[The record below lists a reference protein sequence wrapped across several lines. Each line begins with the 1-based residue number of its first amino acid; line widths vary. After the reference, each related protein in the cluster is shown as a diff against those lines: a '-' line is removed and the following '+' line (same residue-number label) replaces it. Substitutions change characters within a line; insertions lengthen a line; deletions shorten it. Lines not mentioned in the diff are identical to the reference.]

1 MSSSPPLK
9 NETGQP
15 GERLAGFL
23 AGLPGRGEGSGNP
36 AADDDRR
43 HHVEHSR
50 NTEEGD
56 GEGTQEVEGFE
67 FRGFDQTVQCFSLFW
82 VRDPRVSRLSGL
94 AAGRIWGG
102 LGEVDRL
109 GDHADEHVEGG
120 GGAEE
125 GDGEGAE
132 LVDGVEL
139 RLFDQTVHFLSPFLV
154 FRLRHS
160 VLASPLKT

>member
-1 MSSSPPLK
+1 MKPASRGSGWPVFW
-9 NETGQP
+9 
-15 GERLAGFL
+15 LAL
-23 AGLPGRGEGSGNP
+23 SGRGEGSGNP

-43 HHVEHSR
+43 HHVKHSR

-56 GEGTQEVEGFE
+56 GEGAQEVEGFE
-67 FRGFDQTVQCFSLFW
+67 LRSFVQTVHCFSLFW
-82 VRDPRVSRLSGL
+82 PLGPRVSHLSGL
-94 AAGRIWGG
+94 AAGRMWGG
-102 LGEVDRL
+102 SLKVDRL

-125 GDGEGAE
+125 GDGEGAK
-132 LVDGVEL
+132 LVDAVEL

>member
-1 MSSSPPLK
+1 MKEPRKWRVSSF
-9 NETGQP
+9 E
-15 GERLAGFL
+15 
-23 AGLPGRGEGSGNP
+23 GLIRPYN
-36 AADDDRR
+36 D
-43 HHVEHSR
+43 
-50 NTEEGD
+50 
-56 GEGTQEVEGFE
+56 
-67 FRGFDQTVQCFSLFW
+67 FSLFW

-160 VLASPLKT
+160 VLASPLKTWLQPACQLALITPVSVFIRFSRFRVKLRGVDAALFAA